1 MKNKYPHIF
10 EPITVRRMTVKNRI
24 VMTPMGTNYGE
35 QNGEMSFLHINYYE
49 QRAKGG
55 TGLIIVENASVDS
68 PQGSNGTTQ
77 LRIDLDNYIPRLFKL
92 CESVHKHGACIA
104 IQLNHA
110 GASAMSSRI
119 GMQPVSASDVPSKAG
134 GEIPRPLEKDEIMHI
149 VKKYGEAAKRAQ
161 ICGFD
166 AVEIHAGHSYLISQ
180 FLSPITNKRTDEFGG
195 SAENRAR
202 FAKLVIE
209 EVRKQVGPFFPIF
222 VRISAD
228 ELMEGGNTLEDTLE
242 YLQYFEKEVDVFD
255 VSAGLNGSIQYQIDA
270 NYLPDG
276 WRSFMAKAVKEKYN
290 KPCITVGNIRDPQV
304 AEDILAGGD
313 ADFIGMGRGLI
324 ADPEWVNKVEFGN
337 VCDIRKCISCN
348 IGCAGHRIG
357 LNQPIRCTVNP
368 AVNSGEDYMKTKVN
382 KPCNV
387 VVIGGGTAG
396 LEAAC
401 SAAEVGCT
409 TFLLEKKDVL
419 GGLATEIS
427 KIPDKKRL
435 YDFPKYL
442 INRAEKLENLYI
454 FKNTEATVD
463 LVKSLKPSLIVNAT
477 GSSPLLPPIKGL
489 HDVMAKEDSKVF
501 SILDMINNIDNYPED
516 LNGKKVVIIGGGAV
530 GLDVAEFFA
539 PRNAECS
546 IVEMAP
552 VIGNGIDPVSKVG
565 TFDLLNKHGVQ
576 QLTST
581 KLLEVKDNSFL
592 VEYAD
597 GKLDELEFD
606 YGFVCLGMR
615 SNNPVLEALKEE
627 YSDTNVEVISIGD
640 SVRARRII
648 EGVEEGRNIIN
659 TLTKHDFL
667 DIYV

>member
-1 MKNKYPHIF
+1 
-10 EPITVRRMTVKNRI
+10 
-24 VMTPMGTNYGE
+24 
-35 QNGEMSFLHINYYE
+35 
-49 QRAKGG
+49 
-55 TGLIIVENASVDS
+55 
-68 PQGSNGTTQ
+68 
-77 LRIDLDNYIPRLFKL
+77 
-92 CESVHKHGACIA
+92 
-104 IQLNHA
+104 
-110 GASAMSSRI
+110 MSSRI
-119 GMQPVSASDVPSKAG
+119 GMQPVSASDIPSKAG

-255 VSAGLNGSIQYQIDA
+255 VSCGLNGSIQYQIDA

-276 WRSFMAKAVKEKYN
+276 WRSYMAKAVKEKYG
-290 KPCITVGNIRDPQV
+290 KPCMTVGNIRDPKV
-304 AEDILAGGD
+304 AEDILARGD

-337 VCDIRKCISCN
+337 ECDIRKCISCN

-368 AVNSGEDYMKTKVN
+368 AVNTGEDYMKQKVN

-401 SAAEVGCT
+401 TAAEVGCT
-409 TFLLEKKDVL
+409 TFLIEKKAEL
-419 GGLATEIS
+419 GGLASVIS

-435 YDFPKYL
+435 ADFPNYM
-442 INRAEKLENLYI
+442 IHRAGKLHNLFI
-454 FKNTEATVD
+454 FKNTSATAE
-463 LVKSLKPSLIVNAT
+463 LVKSLNPDIIVNAT
-477 GSSPLLPPIKGL
+477 GSVPTLPPITGL
-489 HDVMAKEDSKVF
+489 HDLVDKDGTNVATVLK
-501 SILDMINNIDNYPED
+501 MIERLNEYPED
-516 LNGKKVVIIGGGAV
+516 MTGKKVSIIGGGAV
-530 GLDVAEFFA
+530 GLDVMEFFTE
-539 PRNAECS
+539 RGAEVS
-546 IVEMAP
+546 MVEMLP
-552 VIGNGIDPVSKVG
+552 MIGNGLDPV
-565 TFDLLNKHGVQ
+565 
-576 QLTST
+576 T
-581 KLLEVKDNSFL
+581 KCDTNAKMAKYHVKQMTNTALQEVKNDRFI
-592 VEYAD
+592 V
-597 GKLDELEFD
+597 K
-606 YGFVCLGMR
+606 
-615 SNNPVLEALKEE
+615 NPEGEIEE
-627 YSDTNVEVISIGD
+627 VPFES
-640 SVRARRII
+640 
-648 EGVEEGRNIIN
+648 
-659 TLTKHDFL
+659 
-667 DIYV
+667 